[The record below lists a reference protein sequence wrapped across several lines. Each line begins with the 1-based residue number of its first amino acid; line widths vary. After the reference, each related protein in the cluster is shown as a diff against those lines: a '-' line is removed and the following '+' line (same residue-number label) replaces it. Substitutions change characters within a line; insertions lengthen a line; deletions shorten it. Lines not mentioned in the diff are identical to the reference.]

1 MNYIYNLLKRHAESL
16 MCIPD
21 KTETLSF
28 IGISAYSGSQISKTS
43 FREISNGSFTSIS
56 TYSDSQ
62 RADDPVGLPFDFLT
76 FSDFFS
82 LLF

>member
-1 MNYIYNLLKRHAESL
+1 MNYIYNLLKRPAESL

-28 IGISAYSGSQISKTS
+28 IGISAYSGSQRQTIQ
-43 FREISNGSFTSIS
+43 SN
-56 TYSDSQ
+56 
-62 RADDPVGLPFDFLT
+62 RLPFDFLT
-76 FSDFFS
+76 FSNFFS